1 MPKKGLCVSAF
12 GLSCPRV
19 MFVKPL
25 PFQTRQRLINTVLN
39 LLFPADC
46 VVCGEPVKDW
56 RSGPLC
62 PACESSFKPVKP
74 PFCSQ
79 CGFAI
84 SEPDMLCGNCLT
96 GKTQYD
102 LGRSALTFDTSL
114 REVIHHFKYNDR
126 VSLARPLG
134 RALEACLGSNGF
146 AADRIVPVPL
156 YRKRERQRGY
166 NQAALLAARLGLD
179 VQPDVI
185 RRRKNTE
192 SQTGLTRSKRIRNGR
207 GAFECSRPISGQI
220 LIVDDVQTT
229 GATTNEVARVL
240 KKAGATRVEVLTVAR
255 VGLP

>member
-1 MPKKGLCVSAF
+1 M
-12 GLSCPRV
+12 
-19 MFVKPL
+19 
-25 PFQTRQRLINTVLN
+25 
-39 LLFPADC
+39 
-46 VVCGEPVKDW
+46 
-56 RSGPLC
+56 
-62 PACESSFKPVKP
+62 
-74 PFCSQ
+74 
-79 CGFAI
+79 
-84 SEPDMLCGNCLT
+84 SEPDMLCGNCLI

-146 AADRIVPVPL
+146 AADRVVPVPL

-179 VQPDVI
+179 VQPGAI

-192 SQTGLTRSKRIRNGR
+192 SQTDLTRSQRIRNVR
-207 GAFECSRPISGQI
+207 GAFECSRPVGGPV

-229 GATTNEVARVL
+229 GATINEVAKAL
-240 KKAGATRVEVLTVAR
+240 KRAGASRVEVLTLAR
-255 VGLP
+255 VGPNLL